1 LLVYTPAQYEG
12 DSLTIKDLSPRD
24 LICAKEGTAAETLVS
39 LKKTLQVWTF
49 SSEGLK
55 PDFWISMTKSWNSL
69 QVPKVAL
76 RCGLILVLVSVLF
89 SPFPVIAQSDDFI
102 LRAEQKWDTYGC
114 GGTCIPGTHDL
125 AIADVDGDGMREII
139 TGGFS
144 YSMTNN
150 TRSKL
155 EAPLRIMSW
164 DGRKLTLEK
173 SENWLGNIG
182 VVYAADADGDG
193 AIEILTS
200 GSVTY
205 GNGSASAVK
214 FWNWDG
220 SKLTLRGTYINISA
234 ASVFV
239 ADFNND
245 DKPEIAMVRRS
256 QNASQTGARLSVW
269 NWDGNNMNLLNE
281 TTWPQDQNAQANSV
295 YAEDLD
301 RDGTT
306 EIVTAGYNNGLKNSS
321 GQLCIWHW
329 DQNGLKLRTNKEWQL
344 VEGIFAEDVAG
355 NPMGNTIISNVK
367 TADVDADG
375 VSEIITGGFTYDG
388 EKVNAQLRIWN
399 WTGDTILLET
409 SREWSTYDITELK
422 SITVNDVDNDGQTE
436 IVTSGVTAGKDAF
449 SENATIKELAQLR
462 VWSWNGATLIL
473 EQARDWIVDDGVSA
487 WQDGTGD
494 LDNDGKVEIVTVG
507 CSYLDTLCDPNLR
520 IWSLPATPKNEN
532 EGLRLPTIY
541 LIAAT
546 VASASVVAITV
557 LIVRNKRGKT

>member
-1 LLVYTPAQYEG
+1 
-12 DSLTIKDLSPRD
+12 
-24 LICAKEGTAAETLVS
+24 
-39 LKKTLQVWTF
+39 
-49 SSEGLK
+49 
-55 PDFWISMTKSWNSL
+55 
-69 QVPKVAL
+69 
-76 RCGLILVLVSVLF
+76 VLVSVLF

-125 AIADVDGDGMREII
+125 AIADIDGDGLREII

-164 DGRKLTLEK
+164 DGRNLTLEK
-173 SENWLGNIG
+173 SENWLGNIW

-193 AIEILTS
+193 TPEILTS
-200 GSVTY
+200 GSIAY

-220 SKLTLRGTYINISA
+220 NILVLRGTYINISA
-234 ASVFV
+234 ASVFI
-239 ADFNND
+239 ADFNKD
-245 DKPEIAMVRRS
+245 SKPEIAMVRRT
-256 QNASQTGARLSVW
+256 QNASQLGAELSVW

-281 TTWPQDQNAQANSV
+281 TTWPQGENAQANSV
-295 YAEDLD
+295 CADDLD

-321 GQLCIWHW
+321 GQLRIWHW
-329 DQNGLKLRTNKEWQL
+329 DQNGLKLRTNKEWRL
-344 VEGIFAEDVAG
+344 VEGVFAEDVAG

-375 VSEIITGGFTYDG
+375 FSEIITGGFTYDG

-399 WTGDTILLET
+399 WTGDTLMLET

-436 IVTSGVTAGKDAF
+436 IVTSGVTAGKGAF

-462 VWSWNGATLIL
+462 VWGWNGATLAL
-473 EQARDWIVDDGVSA
+473 EQAKDWIVDDGVSA

-494 LDNDGKVEIVTVG
+494 LDNDGNIEIVTVG

-520 IWSLPATPKNEN
+520 IWSLPTTPKNEN
-532 EGLRLPTIY
+532 ESLPLPTIY

-546 VASASVVAITV
+546 VASASVVGITV